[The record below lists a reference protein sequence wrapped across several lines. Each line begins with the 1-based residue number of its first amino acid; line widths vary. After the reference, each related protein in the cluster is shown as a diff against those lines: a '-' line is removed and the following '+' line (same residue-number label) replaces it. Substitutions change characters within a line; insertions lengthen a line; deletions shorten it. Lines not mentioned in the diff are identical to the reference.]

1 MGSTTPS
8 QALCF
13 ERKNKRVASGNRKP
27 QLEGPPCCPCP
38 LPTYHDGGRLLT
50 PVKAHVPQCIGLELD
65 TYKCLMYALWK
76 LIDTSEPVPYK
87 DIFGVSA
94 FPGPL
99 HSGWCRGVM
108 EPADS
113 RDPDPAGPRK
123 GSWITP
129 IRFVPPPAR
138 KRVLTQTFRNMF
150 PLPVSL
156 FIPPKLLADIF
167 IT

>member
-1 MGSTTPS
+1 MGSITPS
-8 QALCF
+8 QAVCF
-13 ERKNKRVASGNRKP
+13 ERKNKRVASSNRKP
-27 QLEGPPCCPCP
+27 QLEGLPFP
-38 LPTYHDGGRLLT
+38 LPTHHGGSRLLT
-50 PVKAHVPQCIGLELD
+50 PGKFHRPWCIGLELD

-76 LIDTSEPVPYK
+76 LTDTSEPIPYK

-113 RDPDPAGPRK
+113 RDLNPASPWR

-129 IRFVPPPAR
+129 VGFVPPPAR
-138 KRVLTQTFRNMF
+138 KCVLTRTFRNMF